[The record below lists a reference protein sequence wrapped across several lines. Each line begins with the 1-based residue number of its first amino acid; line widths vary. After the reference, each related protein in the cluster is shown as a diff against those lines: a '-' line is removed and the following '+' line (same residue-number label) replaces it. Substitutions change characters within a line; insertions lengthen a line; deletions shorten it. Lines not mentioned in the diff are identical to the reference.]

1 MTSTATKSFAFN
13 ALVLWVSLW
22 FSPPAFTADRIRVGL
37 SSFTPI
43 NAALWIAEEKGL
55 FKKYGIDSE
64 VVLIGGAS
72 AGGVSSLIAGD
83 VQFLGGGGGGVISAA
98 LGGADVIM
106 IGSIVNKGVQRVVAR
121 SDLKRPEDLRGKKIG
136 ITRLGAASHLVLL
149 IMLRGWNM
157 TPNDVQTLQVN
168 SSPAMM
174 AALEKGGIDAAVLT
188 EPTFFFAD
196 DQGYRT
202 LADLADMDIYYLHS
216 MIDTTRAY
224 LRTHRDLALR
234 FMKGYVEGI
243 AYFKKNRK
251 ESIDVLA
258 RKLRTAPAQTKY
270 LERSHALY
278 TSGYFENAPYVSLK
292 GVTTL
297 LDFYSKDNPRARGA
311 KSKSWM
317 TAVSSGNFTNRN
329 YSDGFAFRRKDRS
342 EARHADRRRHAKRL
356 LPPRRRRLQTRP
368 RHGFCRKHDPP
379 TG

>member
-1 MTSTATKSFAFN
+1 MKNLTVRFPAVIIVAAWFVVGSS
-13 ALVLWVSLW
+13 SLG
-22 FSPPAFTADRIRVGL
+22 AADRVRIGL

-83 VQFLGGGGGGVISAA
+83 VQFLGGGGGGVINAA
-98 LGGADVIM
+98 LSGADVIM
-106 IGSIVNKGVQRVVAR
+106 IGSIVNKGVQRVMAR
-121 SDLKRPEDLRGKKIG
+121 SELRRPEDLRGKKIG
-136 ITRLGAASHLVLL
+136 VTRLGAASHLVLL

-157 TPNDVQTLQVN
+157 NPSDVQTIQVG

-188 EPTFFFAD
+188 EPTFFFAE

-224 LRTHRDLALR
+224 LRSHRDLTLR
-234 FMKGYVEGI
+234 FMKGYIEGI

-251 ESIDVLA
+251 ESIEVLA
-258 RKLRTAPAQTKY
+258 RKLRTAPGQTKY
-270 LERSHALY
+270 LERSHTLY
-278 TSGYFENAPYVSLK
+278 SSGYFENTPYVSLK

-297 LDFYSKDNPRARGA
+297 LDFYAKDNPRARSA
-311 KSKSWM
+311 NPQAFLDNSLVKELDD
-317 TAVSSGNFTNRN
+317 SGFIKKL
-329 YSDGFAFRRKDRS
+329 Y
-342 EARHADRRRHAKRL
+342 E
-356 LPPRRRRLQTRP
+356 
-368 RHGFCRKHDPP
+368 
-379 TG
+379 

>member
-1 MTSTATKSFAFN
+1 MKNLTVRFP
-13 ALVLWVSLW
+13 VLIVVAAWFVVSNSSLL
-22 FSPPAFTADRIRVGL
+22 AADRVRIGL

-55 FKKYGIDSE
+55 FKKHSIDPE

-83 VQFLGGGGGGVISAA
+83 VQFLGGGGGGVINATLS
-98 LGGADVIM
+98 GADVIM
-106 IGSIVNKGVQRVVAR
+106 IGSIVNKGVQRVMAR
-121 SDLKRPEDLRGKKIG
+121 SELRRPEDLRGKKIG
-136 ITRLGAASHLVLL
+136 VTRLGAASHLVLL

-157 TPNDVQTLQVN
+157 NPSDVQTIQVG

-188 EPTFFFAD
+188 EPTFFFAE
-196 DQGYRT
+196 DQGFRT

-251 ESIDVLA
+251 ESIEVLA
-258 RKLRTAPAQTKY
+258 KKLRTAPAQTKY
-270 LERSHALY
+270 LERSHTLY
-278 TSGYFENAPYVSLK
+278 SSGYFENAPYVALR

-297 LDFYSKDNPRARGA
+297 LDFYSKDNPRARSA
-311 KSKSWM
+311 NAQSFFDNSLVKELDD
-317 TAVSSGNFTNRN
+317 SGFIKKL
-329 YSDGFAFRRKDRS
+329 Y
-342 EARHADRRRHAKRL
+342 E
-356 LPPRRRRLQTRP
+356 
-368 RHGFCRKHDPP
+368 
-379 TG
+379 

>member
-1 MTSTATKSFAFN
+1 MNSQAAQFLLMI
-13 ALVLWVSLW
+13 ALSIGFL
-22 FSPPAFTADRIRVGL
+22 FQPPAAAGADRIRVGL

-43 NAALWIAEEKGL
+43 NAALWIAEDKGL
-55 FKKYGIDSE
+55 FKKHGIDSE

-83 VQFLGGGGGGVISAA
+83 VQFLGGGGGGVINAA

-121 SDLKRPEDLRGKKIG
+121 GDIRRPEDLRGKKIG

-149 IMLRGWNM
+149 IMLRNWNM

-188 EPTFFFAD
+188 EPTFFFAE

-216 MIDTTRAY
+216 MIDTSRAY
-224 LRTHRDLALR
+224 LKTHRELALR

-258 RKLRTAPAQTKY
+258 KKLRTAPAQTKY
-270 LERSHALY
+270 LERSHTLY
-278 TSGYFENAPYVSLK
+278 SSGYFENAPYVSLK

-297 LDFYSKDNPRARGA
+297 LDFYGKDNPRARSA
-311 KSKSWM
+311 NAQTFFDNSLVKELDD
-317 TAVSSGNFTNRN
+317 SGFI
-329 YSDGFAFRRKDRS
+329 
-342 EARHADRRRHAKRL
+342 KRL
-356 LPPRRRRLQTRP
+356 YE
-368 RHGFCRKHDPP
+368 
-379 TG
+379 

>member
-1 MTSTATKSFAFN
+1 MNSSRSRFFILYGVALFLCAILHNSGAFG
-13 ALVLWVSLW
+13 AYRL
-22 FSPPAFTADRIRVGL
+22 RIGL

-43 NAALWIAEEKGL
+43 NAALWIAEDRGL

-64 VVLIGGAS
+64 VVVMGGAS

-83 VQFLGGGGGGVISAA
+83 VQFLAGGGGGVINAG

-106 IGSIVNKGVQRVVAR
+106 VASIVNKGVQRVVAR
-121 SDLKRPEDLRGKKIG
+121 SEFKRPEDLRGKKIG
-136 ITRLGAASHLVLL
+136 ITRFGAASHLVLL

-157 TPNDVQTLQVN
+157 NPTDVQTIQVN

-188 EPTFFFAD
+188 EPTFFFAE

-216 MIDTTRAY
+216 MIDTTRGY
-224 LRTHRDLALR
+224 LRAHRDLALR

-243 AYFKKNRK
+243 AYFKKNK
-251 ESIDVLA
+251 KDSIDVLA
-258 RKLRTAPAQTKY
+258 KRLRTAPAQTKY

-278 TSGYFENAPYVSLK
+278 SSGYFENAPYVALK

-297 LDFYSKDNPRARGA
+297 LDFYGKDNPRARSA
-311 KSKSWM
+311 NPQTFFDNSLVKELDD
-317 TAVSSGNFTNRN
+317 SGFIKKL
-329 YSDGFAFRRKDRS
+329 Y
-342 EARHADRRRHAKRL
+342 E
-356 LPPRRRRLQTRP
+356 
-368 RHGFCRKHDPP
+368 
-379 TG
+379 

>member
-1 MTSTATKSFAFN
+1 MRQTRVFLWAATFLIVAIYSKTA
-13 ALVLWVSLW
+13 
-22 FSPPAFTADRIRVGL
+22 FSASAPDRLRIGL

-55 FKKYGIDSE
+55 FRKYGIESE

-83 VQFLGGGGGGVISAA
+83 VQFLGGGGGGVINAA
-98 LGGADVIM
+98 LGGADVLM

-121 SDLKRPEDLRGKKIG
+121 SDIKRPEDLRGKKMG
-136 ITRLGAASHLVLL
+136 ITRFGAASHLVLL
-149 IMLRGWNM
+149 IMLRNWNM
-157 TPNDVQTLQVN
+157 TTNDLQILQVN

-174 AALEKGGIDAAVLT
+174 AALEKGGIDAAVMT

-224 LRTHRDLALR
+224 LRTHRDVALR

-243 AYFKKNRK
+243 AYFKKNKK

-258 RKLRTAPAQTKY
+258 KKLRTAPGQTKY
-270 LERSHALY
+270 IERSHTLY
-278 TSGYFENAPYVSLK
+278 TSGYFENAPYVALK
-292 GVTTL
+292 GITTL
-297 LDFYSKDNPRARGA
+297 LDFYGKDNPRAR
-311 KSKSWM
+311 
-317 TAVSSGNFTNRN
+317 TANPQQFFDNSLVKELDDSGFIKKL
-329 YSDGFAFRRKDRS
+329 YD
-342 EARHADRRRHAKRL
+342 
-356 LPPRRRRLQTRP
+356 
-368 RHGFCRKHDPP
+368 
-379 TG
+379 

>member
-1 MTSTATKSFAFN
+1 MNSSASRFFILHGVAVFLCA
-13 ALVLWVSLW
+13 ALHNPIALG
-22 FSPPAFTADRIRVGL
+22 ADRLRIGL

-43 NAALWIAEEKGL
+43 NAALWIAEDRGI

-64 VVLIGGAS
+64 VVVMGGAS

-83 VQFLGGGGGGVISAA
+83 VQFLAGGGGGVINAG

-106 IGSIVNKGVQRVVAR
+106 VASIVNKGVQRVVAR
-121 SDLKRPEDLRGKKIG
+121 SELKRPEDLRGKKIG
-136 ITRLGAASHLVLL
+136 ITRFGAASHLVLL

-157 TPNDVQTLQVN
+157 NPTDVQTIQVN

-188 EPTFFFAD
+188 EPTFFFAE

-216 MIDTTRAY
+216 MIDTTRGY

-243 AYFKKNRK
+243 AYFKKNK
-251 ESIDVLA
+251 KDSIDVLVK
-258 RKLRTAPAQTKY
+258 RLRTAPAQTKY
-270 LERSHALY
+270 VERSHALY
-278 TSGYFENAPYVSLK
+278 SSGYFENAPYVALK

-297 LDFYSKDNPRARGA
+297 LDFYGKDNPRARSA
-311 KSKSWM
+311 NPQTFFDNSLVKELDD
-317 TAVSSGNFTNRN
+317 SGFIKKL
-329 YSDGFAFRRKDRS
+329 Y
-342 EARHADRRRHAKRL
+342 E
-356 LPPRRRRLQTRP
+356 
-368 RHGFCRKHDPP
+368 
-379 TG
+379 

>member
-1 MTSTATKSFAFN
+1 MTTRFLATYLFAI
-13 ALVLWVSLW
+13 SLW
-22 FSPPAFTADRIRVGL
+22 LNPSPTLSADRLRIGL

-55 FKKYGIDSE
+55 FKKYGIESE

-98 LGGADVIM
+98 LSGADVIM

-121 SDLKRPEDLRGKKIG
+121 SDIRRPEDLRSKKIG

-149 IMLRGWNM
+149 IMLRNWNM
-157 TPNDVQTLQVN
+157 TPNDVQTLQIG

-216 MIDTTRAY
+216 MIDTTRSY
-224 LRTHRDLALR
+224 LRTHRDIAAR
-234 FMKGYVEGI
+234 FMKGYVEAI

-270 LERSHALY
+270 LERSHSLY

-297 LDFYSKDNPRARGA
+297 LDFYGRDNPRA
-311 KSKSWM
+311 K
-317 TAVSSGNFTNRN
+317 TASPQSFFDNSLVKELDDSGFVKKL
-329 YSDGFAFRRKDRS
+329 Y
-342 EARHADRRRHAKRL
+342 E
-356 LPPRRRRLQTRP
+356 
-368 RHGFCRKHDPP
+368 
-379 TG
+379 

>member
-1 MTSTATKSFAFN
+1 MN
-13 ALVLWVSLW
+13 RQALKFLVIKVIALSIGLGLNPLRVSG
-22 FSPPAFTADRIRVGL
+22 ADRLRIGL

-43 NAALWIAEEKGL
+43 NAALWIGEEKGL

-64 VVLIGGAS
+64 VILIGGAS

-83 VQFLGGGGGGVISAA
+83 VQFLGGGGGGVINAG

-106 IGSIVNKGVQRVVAR
+106 IGSIVNKGVQRVMAR
-121 SDLKRPEDLRGKKIG
+121 SELKRPEDLRGKKVG
-136 ITRLGAASHLVLL
+136 VTRLGAASHLVLL

-157 TPNDVQTLQVN
+157 HPNDVQTIQVG

-188 EPTFFFAD
+188 EPTFFFAE

-224 LRTHRDLALR
+224 LRTHRELALR
-234 FMKGYVEGI
+234 FLKGYVEGI

-251 ESIDVLA
+251 ESIEVLA
-258 RKLRTAPAQTKY
+258 KKLRTAPAQTKY
-270 LERSHALY
+270 LERSHTLY
-278 TSGYFENAPYVSLK
+278 SSGYFENAPYVSLK

-297 LDFYSKDNPRARGA
+297 LDFYAKDNPRARSA
-311 KSKSWM
+311 NAQSFFDNSLVKELDD
-317 TAVSSGNFTNRN
+317 SGFI
-329 YSDGFAFRRKDRS
+329 
-342 EARHADRRRHAKRL
+342 KRL
-356 LPPRRRRLQTRP
+356 YE
-368 RHGFCRKHDPP
+368 
-379 TG
+379 